1 MLIETRNIKPQIKY
15 YSFWFT
21 RLQGILYILAF
32 VAFGL
37 GDSISG
43 LWMIGERGM
52 MYEANPFARF
62 IIYEYGL
69 SGLIEFKIWITIMC
83 LLIPYIAQ
91 SRSHES
97 HYWMINGYL
106 VSFILAGT
114 LATIMNYQAM
124 LYEDIFL
131 SPGQV
136 IIIFLSSICLLTHI
150 GGEIDKLVDLKM
162 RGYFESLKHDAVFMI
177 SIIWYS
183 DFPTSILKKK
193 IN

>member
-91 SRSHES
+91 SRSRES

-106 VSFILAGT
+106 VSFIVAGT
-114 LATIMNYQAM
+114 LATIMNYRA
-124 LYEDIFL
+124 LHYEGFFL

-136 IIIFLSSICLLTHI
+136 VIIFLSSICLLTYI
-150 GGEIDKLVDLKM
+150 GEKIDNLAGLKM
-162 RGYFESLKHDAVFMI
+162 RGYFESLKHDAVIMI
-177 SIIWYS
+177 SIIFYS
-183 DFPTSILKKK
+183 DFSISLLKK
-193 IN
+193 